1 MMWMRILVLSVAQL
15 SMWAFSPIAFSQQEG
30 DVGGRGGGG
39 RGTVAQASE
48 REGPE
53 VKCFNVTRSN
63 PTKLADYIGQLYG
76 RGRVVDMPATG
87 KILFM
92 GTTREIEQ
100 VAELLKELDIPDMDT
115 GSEPELTIIPIQHRR
130 AGELMGSIL
139 QLASGLPDDVVRFSA
154 DDTRSCLIVLSRSN
168 KALAAVK
175 SIIAELDKPA
185 ERVALEFVF
194 FQADLNPSNE
204 KPLIPEDLQD
214 VANELARF
222 GRVKLLGRLFADAT
236 EGATFNVEGR
246 VADTVSVKVHGQVED
261 AATGEPVRLK
271 VDASVRIE
279 EVLVSESEG
288 GGKFSKSRNSGTFEL
303 ETEIV
308 LTPGQ
313 CIVVGGSPAGL
324 AEGESVMLAVRAT
337 P

>member
-1 MMWMRILVLSVAQL
+1 MWMRILVLSVAQL
-15 SMWAFSPIAFSQQEG
+15 SVWAFSPIASAQQEG
-30 DVGGRGGGG
+30 DVGGRGRGG

-48 REGPE
+48 QERPA
-53 VKCFNVTRSN
+53 VKCFDVARAN
-63 PTKLADYIGQLYG
+63 PLNLAGYLGQLYG
-76 RGRVVDMPATG
+76 RGRMVAMPATG

-92 GTTREIEQ
+92 GTPHEIEQ
-100 VAELLKELDIPDMDT
+100 VAELIKELDIPDMDT

-130 AGELMGSIL
+130 AGEVMGSIL
-139 QLASGLPDDVVRFSA
+139 QVASSLPEDVVRFSA

-194 FQADLNPSNE
+194 FHADLNPSDE
-204 KPLIPEDLQD
+204 KPLIPEDLQE

-236 EGATFNVEGR
+236 EGAGFKVEGR
-246 VADTVSVKVHGQVED
+246 VFDSVSAEVQGRVED
-261 AATGEPVRLK
+261 AANGEPIRLRVEAK
-271 VDASVRIE
+271 AMIE
-279 EVLVSESEG
+279 EIVISGTEG
-288 GGKFSKSRNSGTFEL
+288 GGKFSKSRNTGSFEL
-303 ETEIV
+303 KTEIV
-308 LTPGQ
+308 LTRGQ
-313 CIVVGGSPAGL
+313 CVVVGGSPAGL
-324 AEGESVMLAVRAT
+324 AEGQSVMLAIRAQ